1 MKICPQCK
9 VGMKQLGNENMLVK
23 CCILISKGDGF
34 GIRDRY
40 GNLTSY
46 YYVCPECGIIQQYV
60 PDELLEHIKKL

>member
-9 VGMKQLGNENMLVK
+9 IEMKQLGNENMLVK
-23 CCILISKGDGF
+23 GYILISKGDGF

-46 YYVCPECGIIQQYV
+46 YHVCPGCGLIQQYV
-60 PDELLEHIKKL
+60 PDGLLEHIKKL